1 MLKIELA
8 DESATVAWGQRM
20 GQVVKKGGV
29 IYLQGDLGAGK
40 TTFTRGVLRAFGHD
54 GAVKSPTYTLVEP
67 YHFGAINVYHFD
79 LYRVVDP
86 EELELIGVRDYFSAQ
101 ALVLVE
107 WPSRGEPLLP
117 APDLTVNLTP
127 SLTGQGRSLSMQANS
142 ETGQGW
148 LLELT
153 Q

>member
-8 DESATVAWGQRM
+8 DESATVAWGQRL

-142 ETGQGW
+142 KTGQGW

>member
-8 DESATVAWGQRM
+8 DESATVAWGQRL

-127 SLTGQGRSLSMQANS
+127 TITGQGRSLSMQANS

>member
-86 EELELIGVRDYFSAQ
+86 EELELIGVRDYFSEQ

-117 APDLTVNLTP
+117 APDLTV
-127 SLTGQGRSLSMQANS
+127 SLAPALNGQGRLLSVQAHS

-148 LLELT
+148 LLEIT

>member
-1 MLKIELA
+1 MLKIELV
-8 DESATVAWGQRM
+8 DESATVAWGQRL
-20 GQVVKKGGV
+20 GLAVKTGGV

-67 YHFGAINVYHFD
+67 YHFGAISVYHFD

-86 EELELIGVRDYFSAQ
+86 GELELIGVRDYFNEQ

-117 APDLTVNLTP
+117 APDLTV
-127 SLTGQGRSLSMQANS
+127 SLAPALKGQGRLLSVQAHS
-142 ETGQGW
+142 EVGQGW
-148 LLELT
+148 LVEIT

>member
-1 MLKIELA
+1 MLKTELA
-8 DESATVAWGQRM
+8 DEAATVAWGQRL
-20 GQVVKKGGV
+20 GAVVKNGGV

-40 TTFTRGVLRAFGHD
+40 TTFTRGVLRAFGHH

-79 LYRVVDP
+79 LYRLVDP
-86 EELELIGVRDYFSAQ
+86 EELELIGVRDYFSEQ

-117 APDLTVNLTP
+117 APDLTV
-127 SLTGQGRSLSMQANS
+127 SLSPASAGSGRLLSVQANS
-142 ETGQGW
+142 EVGQRW
-148 LLELT
+148 LLEIT
-153 Q
+153 